1 MKMNQETRARIIR
14 EESSRFLDSQFA
26 GLDLSGSP
34 DLANPIADKFEP
46 CDRHGLN
53 NVVLSGTNQLKDLA
67 ENPDREALEQIAKE
81 TGDPGLI
88 ERLLDD
94 REVAEAKAF
103 MAGHPSYYCDDDNY
117 DTIRDYLEQRGLE
130 FNRDNLALAYKA
142 LSRAGTLQVDPA
154 TPRPLTDHNRRAIAL
169 QAASADVE
177 GAVGRYLQMRMP
189 QQASEQWLYSLSQQ
203 EALDAI
209 AAPEYKR
216 LVEEAVWFCW
226 GHGRANY
233 SPTRDRRKFLQ
244 DYVAGRIPTATLLD
258 QAWAACQAVEKD
270 SLRSALFGQV
280 TPGQNEVSQQ
290 PNLDDLSDQEINRLY
305 TSTLRTNAVEAVR
318 QRRGVGI
325 LR

>member
-1 MKMNQETRARIIR
+1 MNQETRARIIR

-46 CDRHGLN
+46 CDRDGLN
-53 NVVLSGTNQLKDLA
+53 NVVLSGTNQLKALA

-81 TGDPGLI
+81 TGDPKLI
-88 ERLLDD
+88 ERLQDD

-103 MAGHPSYYCDDDNY
+103 MAATPSYYRTDENY
-117 DTIRDYLEQRGLE
+117 DAIREYLEE
-130 FNRDNLALAYKA
+130 RDLPFVQENISTAYKA
-142 LSRAGTLQVDPA
+142 LCRAGTLEVDPA
-154 TPRPLTDHNRRAIAL
+154 TPRPITEHNRRSIAL
-169 QAASADVE
+169 QAASGDVQ
-177 GAVGRYLQMRMP
+177 GAVGRYLQLRMP
-189 QQASEQWLYSLSQQ
+189 QQASEMWMYSTSVE
-203 EALDAI
+203 EALDSI

-216 LVEEAVWFCW
+216 LVEEAVWYAW
-226 GHGRANY
+226 EAGRPNY
-233 SPTRDRRKFLQ
+233 SPTRARRQFIQ
-244 DYVAGRIPTATLLD
+244 EYVAGRIPTARLLD
-258 QAWAACQAVEKD
+258 EGWATCQAAEKD
-270 SLRSALFGQV
+270 ALRSALFGQV

-290 PNLDDLSDQEINRLY
+290 TNLDDLSDQEINRLY

>member
-1 MKMNQETRARIIR
+1 MNQETRAKIIQ

-34 DLANPIADKFEP
+34 DLANPIEDKFEP
-46 CDRHGLN
+46 CDKDGLN
-53 NVVLSGTNQLKDLA
+53 NVVLSGTNLLKALA

-88 ERLLDD
+88 ERLQDD

-103 MAGHPSYYCDDDNY
+103 MAATPSYYRDDDNF
-117 DTIRDYLEQRGLE
+117 DAIKDYLEE
-130 FNRDNLALAYKA
+130 RDLPFLRENLATAYKA
-142 LSRAGTLQVDPA
+142 LSRAGTLQVNPD
-154 TPRPLTDHNRRAIAL
+154 TPRPLTERDSRAVAL
-169 QAASADVE
+169 QASAGDVE
-177 GAVGRYLQMRMP
+177 GAVARYLQLRLP
-189 QQASEQWLYSLSQQ
+189 ETVSEMWVYSTSLQ

-216 LVEEAVWFCW
+216 LVAEAVWFCW

-244 DYVAGRIPTATLLD
+244 DYVAGRIPTARLLD
-258 QAWAACQAVEKD
+258 EAWAACQSAEKD

-280 TPGQNEVSQQ
+280 TPSQTGVETQ
-290 PNLDDLSDQEINRLY
+290 PDLDSLSDTEINRLY
-305 TSTLRTNAVEAVR
+305 GSALKKNAIEAVR
-318 QRRGVGI
+318 QRRGIGI